1 MRCTTPE
8 SQDATIHPPSLPA
21 VSTKDVDDI
30 ELPAKMAVEN
40 RLEIGS
46 GVRVDDRNWSSLGFT
61 QVNARLDLS
70 APPCIQSHR
79 SRLRRSRQIA
89 TNATAEHR

>member
-1 MRCTTPE
+1 
-8 SQDATIHPPSLPA
+8 LPA
-21 VSTKDVDDI
+21 VSTKDIDEI

-40 RLEIGS
+40 RLEIAG
-46 GVRVDDRNWSSLGFT
+46 GIRVDDRKLISLGFT

-70 APPCIQSHR
+70 APPCFQAHR